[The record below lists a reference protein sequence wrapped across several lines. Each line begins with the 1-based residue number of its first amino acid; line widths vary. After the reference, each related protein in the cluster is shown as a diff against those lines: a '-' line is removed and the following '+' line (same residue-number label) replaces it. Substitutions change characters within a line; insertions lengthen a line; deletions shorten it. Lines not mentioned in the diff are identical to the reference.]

1 MKLMIF
7 GNDELYNNEFKKDEL
22 KNVKEMKKIL
32 KDV

>member
-1 MKLMIF
+1 MIF